1 MKSIFKNRLTDKEHH
16 IKTLRIVIIGL
27 FAVIILM
34 GIGWS
39 TAPSRLQIYTPPDL
53 RGGSQRPWWEV
64 PTSTVYGF
72 AFYIFQQLNR
82 WPANGQEDYKRNIFA
97 LSNYLTPGCKAFL
110 EQDYKDRDSF
120 GELKNRIRGVYEI
133 PGRGF
138 SNSRVQVLSQDDWI
152 VNLDLTTDEY
162 YGDEAV
168 KRTLVRYPVKVVRM
182 ESDLERNP
190 WGLALD
196 CYAETPKRLE
206 LMNAEEGNK

>member
-1 MKSIFKNRLTDKEHH
+1 M
-16 IKTLRIVIIGL
+16 
-27 FAVIILM
+27 
-34 GIGWS
+34 
-39 TAPSRLQIYTPPDL
+39 
-53 RGGSQRPWWEV
+53 
-64 PTSTVYGF
+64 
-72 AFYIFQQLNR
+72 
-82 WPANGQEDYKRNIFA
+82 
-97 LSNYLTPGCKAFL
+97 
-110 EQDYKDRDSF
+110 
-120 GELKNRIRGVYEI
+120 
-133 PGRGF
+133 
-138 SNSRVQVLSQDDWI
+138 LSQDDWI